1 MEIKMLKPFII
12 LATVAGGLGA
22 IGLTLPQI
30 ATKDEVAKIAGDV
43 RVLQQEQ
50 AQSAI
55 ESYELRELRLKQ
67 EIEEKRK
74 QGGSTSNLESEVII
88 LQKRKTRA
96 ANILENLLKE
106 KE

>member
-1 MEIKMLKPFII
+1 MEIKMLKPFVI
-12 LATVAGGLGA
+12 LATVSGGLA
-22 IGLTLPQI
+22 AVGLGLPQI
-30 ATKDEVAKIAGDV
+30 ATKDEVAKLAGDV

-55 ESYELRELRLKQ
+55 ESLELRELRLRQ
-67 EIEEKRK
+67 EIEEKK
-74 QGGSTSNLESEVII
+74 AAGGSTTNLESEVII

-106 KE
+106 KD